1 MVCGLLWGHGH
12 RCVRALNGPDSAKNA
27 LYFQPKLN
35 DMVSDAT
42 RLCAWVLGVAW
53 VWMFPFTSWA
63 QGGQPWLLDA
73 VTCHEVGAVMSFET
87 SVRGQGEELRVTLPN
102 LPDDIDVAS
111 AQIELPRGL
120 ELISVSKLE
129 VLPDLEHALGSAR
142 RDVEGRTLALELEE
156 ALLQALDQ
164 ERVFLEY
171 NRSIGGGGEVLL
183 VDDVEEM
190 RHYLAQKHRELSLE
204 RVDLVSNIRALHL
217 ELDVARQDLEDLE
230 VRAASPSQALQL
242 VLSGTGRGDLRV
254 HVATRRAGWVSSY
267 DVSWDEDKDALSVE
281 RFARVVQTTGLDWE
295 DVSLVLRT
303 GEPLGA
309 AMPQA
314 RRPQL
319 KRQSAM
325 SYDGYS
331 ANVAWV
337 NSGLSDDRARED
349 VLNMQAPQSSNW
361 QHDVKGRVGVSGSGD
376 PARVL
381 LDSHVL
387 PATPSWL
394 ANVSLG
400 EEALR
405 SCHTK
410 SWMDAGFLSGE
421 GRVFQDGAMLGVMP
435 LNMPSWGDSLN
446 VMLGA
451 DETVRI
457 ARALLRDES
466 GTKRLSGKTVVKQ
479 VRQLQVFNLEPGVA
493 SVSVVEAL
501 PWSSGWDVNVE
512 PTAGGVYDEDTGE
525 VRWDGV
531 RVEKDVPWTAEVVLK
546 VVLPKGQT
554 LVGF

>member
-1 MVCGLLWGHGH
+1 MVCGVLRGHGY
-12 RCVRALNGPDSAKNA
+12 RGVRALIGPNPAKNA

-35 DMVSDAT
+35 SMVSDAT
-42 RLCAWVLGVAW
+42 RLCAWVLGWTW
-53 VWMFPFTSWA
+53 VWMCPGTSWA
-63 QGGQPWLLDA
+63 QGAQPWLLDA

-129 VLPDLEHALGSAR
+129 VLPDLENTLGVAR

-164 ERVFLEY
+164 ELCSWNTTAASAEAEKSCWWTTWRKCATTWPKSTGNCPWSGWTF
-171 NRSIGGGGEVLL
+171 
-183 VDDVEEM
+183 
-190 RHYLAQKHRELSLE
+190 
-204 RVDLVSNIRALHL
+204 VSNIRALQL
-217 ELDVARQDLEDLE
+217 DLDVALQDLEDLE

-242 VLSGTGRGDLRV
+242 VLAGTGRGDLRV

-267 DVSWDEDKDALSVE
+267 DVSWDEGKDALSVE

-319 KRQSAM
+319 KRKSAM
-325 SYDGYS
+325 TYDGYS

-394 ANVSLG
+394 ANATLG

-410 SWMDAGFLSGE
+410 LWMDAGFLSGE

-457 ARALLRDES
+457 AVPCCA
-466 GTKRLSGKTVVKQ
+466 TK
-479 VRQLQVFNLEPGVA
+479 A
-493 SVSVVEAL
+493 A
-501 PWSSGWDVNVE
+501 
-512 PTAGGVYDEDTGE
+512 
-525 VRWDGV
+525 
-531 RVEKDVPWTAEVVLK
+531 
-546 VVLPKGQT
+546 PKG
-554 LVGF
+554 

>member
-1 MVCGLLWGHGH
+1 MCPGISL
-12 RCVRALNGPDSAKNA
+12 
-27 LYFQPKLN
+27 
-35 DMVSDAT
+35 
-42 RLCAWVLGVAW
+42 
-53 VWMFPFTSWA
+53 A
-63 QGGQPWLLDA
+63 QGAQPWLLDA

-87 SVRGQGEELRVTLPN
+87 SVRGQGEELRVMLPN
-102 LPDDIDVAS
+102 LPEDVDVAS
-111 AQIELPRGL
+111 AQIELPKGL

-129 VLPDLEHALGSAR
+129 VLPDLEGALNTAR

-171 NRSIGGGGEVLL
+171 NRSIGGGEVLL
-183 VDDVEEM
+183 VDDLEEM
-190 RHYLAQKHRELSLE
+190 RHYLVQKHRELALE
-204 RVDLVSNIRALHL
+204 RVDLVSNIRSLQL
-217 ELDVARQDLEDLE
+217 ELDLVRQGLQDLE
-230 VRAASPSQALQL
+230 VRATSPSQALQL
-242 VLSGTGRGDLRV
+242 VLAGTGRGDLRV

-267 DVSWDEDKDALSVE
+267 DVSWDEGKDALSVE

-319 KRQSAM
+319 KRPSAM
-325 SYDGYS
+325 CYDGYS

-349 VLNMQAPQSSNW
+349 VLNMQASQSSNW

-387 PATPSWL
+387 PATPAWL
-394 ANVSLG
+394 ANASLG

-451 DETVRI
+451 DQTVRI
-457 ARALLRDES
+457 SRALLREKS

-493 SVSVVEAL
+493 SVSVVETL
-501 PWSSGWDVNVE
+501 PWSSGWDVSVE
-512 PTAGGVYDEDTGE
+512 TSAGGVYDKDTGE
-525 VRWDGV
+525 VRWEGV
-531 RVEKDVPWTAEVVLK
+531 QVDKDVPWTAEVVLK
-546 VVLPKGQT
+546 VLLPKGQA

>member
-1 MVCGLLWGHGH
+1 
-12 RCVRALNGPDSAKNA
+12 
-27 LYFQPKLN
+27 
-35 DMVSDAT
+35 
-42 RLCAWVLGVAW
+42 
-53 VWMFPFTSWA
+53 
-63 QGGQPWLLDA
+63 
-73 VTCHEVGAVMSFET
+73 
-87 SVRGQGEELRVTLPN
+87 
-102 LPDDIDVAS
+102 
-111 AQIELPRGL
+111 
-120 ELISVSKLE
+120 
-129 VLPDLEHALGSAR
+129 
-142 RDVEGRTLALELEE
+142 
-156 ALLQALDQ
+156 
-164 ERVFLEY
+164 
-171 NRSIGGGGEVLL
+171 
-183 VDDVEEM
+183 
-190 RHYLAQKHRELSLE
+190 
-204 RVDLVSNIRALHL
+204 
-217 ELDVARQDLEDLE
+217 
-230 VRAASPSQALQL
+230 
-242 VLSGTGRGDLRV
+242 
-254 HVATRRAGWVSSY
+254 VSSY
-267 DVSWDEDKDALSVE
+267 DVSWDEAKDALSVE
-281 RFARVVQTTGLDWE
+281 RFARVVQTTGLNWE
-295 DVSLVLRT
+295 DVSLILRT

-309 AMPQA
+309 AMSQA

-394 ANVSLG
+394 ANASLG

-446 VMLGA
+446 VRLGA

-479 VRQLQVFNLEPGVA
+479 VRQLQVFNLEPSVA
-493 SVSVVEAL
+493 SVSVVETL
-501 PWSSGWDVNVE
+501 PWSSGWDVSVE
-512 PTAGGVYDEDTGE
+512 PSAGGVYDKDTGE

-531 RVEKDVPWTAEVVLK
+531 QVDQDMPWTAEVVLK
-546 VVLPKGQT
+546 VVLPKGQA